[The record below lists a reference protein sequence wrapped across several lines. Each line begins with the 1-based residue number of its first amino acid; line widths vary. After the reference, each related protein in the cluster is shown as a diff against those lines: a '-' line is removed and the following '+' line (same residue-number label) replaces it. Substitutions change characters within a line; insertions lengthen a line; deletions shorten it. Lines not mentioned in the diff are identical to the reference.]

1 MSLIGDYVYAEFCR
15 SLEPERDDD
24 HDLDAEREGDLLSG
38 GTKTGQTRPPA
49 ERQEVE
55 S

>member
-24 HDLDAEREGDLLSG
+24 QDYDAEREGDSSG
-38 GTKTGQTRPPA
+38 GAKGQTRPPA
-49 ERQEVE
+49 ERREGDA
-55 S
+55 